1 MLSIVSIGSEGGI
14 NMSVEISGP
23 KGYDFQYLNSLLFAL
38 EYLDKDEVEVY
49 IEKKNGEDAQIIF
62 SQEGIKYIIDIQVKN
77 RSEEIDLQSFADW
90 ISHFENRSINY
101 SLLNKLDEDNNRY
114 AVFISDARSKDD
126 VSLFVDEGVI
136 HTELSVGFNNE
147 YLNKIK
153 RCIKNCYSDSS
164 ATSISRKTFLERF
177 IDGIT
182 NNNLRNILKKVKLR
196 ERYTEAYSTEKI
208 RYLLNKKFY
217 IPQGKIDDV
226 IIELLDKIRHSRG
239 TDFSITIDLMHIIDK
254 YSGKIVLNRNENYIK
269 RIERESC
276 GSVLST
282 NNVLLLTGVSFCGK
296 SYLAR
301 DIAQEYLENGYN
313 VERIGEI
320 YGDGGAISF
329 IRHRGIEDRLL
340 ILEDPFGQVET
351 KKDARNIL
359 GEIRNLIRDSRSNR
373 KIIIT
378 SRKDILLDTT
388 SKKTISECCIDLH
401 CWLDL
406 TLDSSEKMV
415 ELWESYYGDSVESKK
430 LCNDVTKWLQKTE
443 KTASLQLGHIANI
456 YNAKKELS
464 DLIVLEPVDIISTAR
479 IDSNDLAE
487 IIDKRGS
494 AASNIFIALGLSC
507 NTYKTVTLND
517 LAFILS
523 DCEEKPGIYKDR
535 KEYVEFTLDQDLEDN
550 KYENYPKYNFEYKLN
565 NEYKSELKYLQQHGY
580 IQIDNVKRIMFVHP
594 IYHFAT
600 QLLFKK
606 QFIDVLEQQEV
617 IDLVQKILSSLSI
630 NANLCALT
638 MIENLYKEN
647 PDNELKQLILI
658 GLDSI
663 FPSVRDKVIMFFD
676 RRINDLNESEQKRF
690 VEVLMYGQS
699 IKNEGISWYD
709 GMPYFNVS
717 ERRSF
722 SYRDWLQD
730 KTNNG
735 EIDLLLKKIDD
746 GIDITSE
753 EMWNFLKARNSRVL
767 TLSVLERALSYDE
780 SFIRGKAIR
789 LIFEKYAFKFE
800 KVDEYLN
807 SHEHP
812 EVIYSL
818 FRGALSSWVKY
829 SIEAKWKILNY
840 FKDSL
845 NIMSVAIR
853 TKKFLEDFEDEHS
866 RESIDWSEVEEKD
879 KIELWNVWHEV
890 FVEFLNEFPSRYI
903 RMNEPHMVRVTE
915 HSLKYIKDE
924 EKVIE
929 LSMAWFN
936 WLDRYLQYNLP
947 DDYGM
952 SVAQYLMDGTGNR
965 SDSRGNIFEMMLS
978 TEKTS
983 FITSNI
989 KVFIDCWDDLSAK
1002 EKRMVLDLYKSTRMD
1017 VNWIKAVSLNRNTIP
1032 YEIQVEILGES
1043 IDNKSISDVVD
1054 ILIQKGLLEQCLN
1067 VHCGYPQPLWWNGYH
1082 HNNYKLWD
1090 AVIVEILRRN
1100 ELNRAFYIALREVIN
1115 LLYNYDDRRI
1125 TNIQD
1130 VYEQDL
1136 LKIPNKRKLVF
1147 ERLLHETVN
1156 QNQCNKKLWDLL
1168 LQYSSQEEIEL
1179 YFNNIAEDIE
1189 LVQYW
1194 QINDGDLFALFDKSI
1209 IFEKIYPRLEVD
1221 NCIKKLGEYIF
1232 MLYEM
1237 INDSKNTFEAFKNK
1251 ELRPSIQKMNE
1262 EEILKKNDE
1271 LEKLKNGFVV
1281 SITKIYK
1288 DNPPRLFLSSKFVKN
1303 VMKKMEITS
1312 PELEDLIE
1320 KNRMRLIEITRDLRQ
1335 KYDDHYDLV
1344 DWIN

>member
-1 MLSIVSIGSEGGI
+1 
-14 NMSVEISGP
+14 MSVEISGP

-38 EYLDKDEVEVY
+38 EYLDKDEIEIY

-62 SQEGIKYIIDIQVKN
+62 NQDGTKYIIDIQVKN
-77 RSEEIDLQSFADW
+77 RSAEEIDLQSFVEW
-90 ISHFENRSINY
+90 ISHFESKSVSC
-101 SLLNKLDEDNNRY
+101 SLLNKLDQDNNRY

-136 HTELSVGFNNE
+136 HTELRVGFNNE

-153 RCIKNCYSDSS
+153 GCIKNCYSDSS
-164 ATSISRKTFLERF
+164 SISIARKTFLERF
-177 IDGIT
+177 IDDIT
-182 NNNLRNILKKVKLR
+182 NNKLRNILKKIKLR
-196 ERYTEAYSTEKI
+196 EKYTEVYSTEKI

-217 IPQGKIDDV
+217 IPQDETDDV
-226 IIELLDKIRHSRG
+226 IIKLLDRIRHSRG
-239 TDFSITIDLMHIIDK
+239 TDLSITIDLMHIIDK
-254 YSGKIVLNRNENYIK
+254 YSGNIILNRNENYIK

-276 GSVLST
+276 VEILST

-301 DIAQEYLENGYN
+301 DIAQEYLENGYK
-313 VERIGEI
+313 VKQVGEL
-320 YGDGGAISF
+320 YGDDGGISF
-329 IRHRGIEDRLL
+329 IRHRSIEDRLL

-351 KKDARNIL
+351 KKDAISIL
-359 GEIRNLIRDSRSNR
+359 NEIRNLIRESKPNR

-378 SRKDILLDTT
+378 SRKDILLDAT
-388 SKKTISECCIDLH
+388 SKKAINECSIDSH
-401 CWLDL
+401 CWIDL
-406 TLDSSEKMV
+406 TLYSSEKMI
-415 ELWESYYGDSVESKK
+415 ELWGNYYGNSIESKA
-430 LCNDVTKWLQKTE
+430 LCNDVIKWLRETE
-443 KTASLQLGHIANI
+443 KTSSLQLGHIANI
-456 YNAKKELS
+456 YSAKKELS
-464 DLIVLEPVDIISTAR
+464 DLISLRPVDIISIAS
-479 IDSNDLAE
+479 IDSNDLAGS
-487 IIDKRGS
+487 IDRRGS
-494 AASNIFIALGLSC
+494 VASKIFIALGLSC

-535 KEYVEFTLDQDLEDN
+535 KEHTEFTLNQDLKDN
-550 KYENYPKYNFEYKLN
+550 ENKNYPKYNWEYKLD
-565 NEYKSELKYLQQHGY
+565 NEYKSELKYFQQHGY

-600 QLLFKK
+600 QLLLKK
-606 QFIDVLEQQEV
+606 QFVDVLEQQEV
-617 IDLVQKILSSLSI
+617 IDLVQNILSSLSI
-630 NANLCALT
+630 NANLCTLT

-647 PDNELKQLILI
+647 PDNELKRLILI

-690 VEVLMYGQS
+690 VNALVYDQS
-699 IKNEGISWYD
+699 INNDGICWYD
-709 GMPYFNVS
+709 GIPYFNVS
-717 ERRSF
+717 ERKGF

-730 KTNNG
+730 KISNY
-735 EIDLLLKKIDD
+735 EIDSLLKKTID
-746 GIDITSE
+746 GIDISSE
-753 EMWNFLKARNSRVL
+753 EMWNSLNIKNSGVIPL
-767 TLSVLERALSYDE
+767 NILEKALSYDE

-789 LIFEKYAFKFE
+789 LIFENYAFEFE

-812 EVIYSL
+812 GVIYSL
-818 FRGALSSWVKY
+818 FRGALSSWIKY
-829 SIEAKWKILNY
+829 SSESRCKILDY
-840 FKDSL
+840 FKSSL
-845 NIMSVAIR
+845 NIMSVAIK
-853 TKKFLEDFEDEHS
+853 TKKFLENFEDEHS
-866 RESIDWSEVEEKD
+866 EESIDWSEVEEKD

-890 FVEFLNEFPSRYI
+890 FVVFLNKFPSKYV
-903 RMNEPHMVRVTE
+903 RMNEPHMVGVIE
-915 HSLKYIKDE
+915 HSLEYIKDE

-929 LSMAWFN
+929 LSIAWFN

-947 DDYGM
+947 NDYGM
-952 SVAQYLMDGTGNR
+952 SVAQYLMDGTGNKFSYR
-965 SDSRGNIFEMMLS
+965 ENIFEMMLS

-989 KVFIDCWDDLSAK
+989 KVFIDCWNDLSDK
-1002 EKRMVLDLYKSTRMD
+1002 EKRIIFNLYKSTRKD
-1017 VNWIKAVSLNRNTIP
+1017 VNWIKAVSLSRKTIP

-1043 IDNKSISDVVD
+1043 IDNKSVSDIVD
-1054 ILIQKGLLEQCLN
+1054 ILLEKGLLEQCLN
-1067 VHCGYPQPLWWNGYH
+1067 IHCGYPQPLWWNGYH
-1082 HNNYKLWD
+1082 HDNCKLWD
-1090 AVIVEILRRN
+1090 AVIVEVLRRN
-1100 ELNRAFYIALREVIN
+1100 ELNRAFDIALREVID
-1115 LLYNYDDRRI
+1115 LLYNHDDRRI

-1147 ERLLHETVN
+1147 ERLLYDTVD
-1156 QNQCNKKLWDLL
+1156 QNQCNKRLWDLL

-1179 YFNNIAEDIE
+1179 YFNKIAEDIE

-1209 IFEKIYPRLEVD
+1209 IFKKIYPRLEVD

-1232 MLYEM
+1232 MVYEM
-1237 INDSKNTFEAFKNK
+1237 INDSKNTFEAFKDK
-1251 ELRPSIQKMNE
+1251 ELRPSILKMNE
-1262 EEILKKNDE
+1262 EEILKRNDK
-1271 LEKLKNGFVV
+1271 LEKLKASFVV

-1288 DNPPRLFLSSKFVKN
+1288 DNPPRLFLSNKFMRN
-1303 VMKKMEITS
+1303 IMKKMEIIS

-1320 KNRMRLIEITRDLRQ
+1320 KNRVRLIEITRDLRQ